1 MNRPQT
7 EPQKIVPMF
16 MGIKDACERY
26 GISRTTLYTL
36 FQKDGCPPVMKLG
49 GKTLLE
55 IEPFDA
61 FVRSQMEPSVVEK
74 NKTA

>member
-1 MNRPQT
+1 MN
-7 EPQKIVPMF
+7 EPIF
-16 MGIKDACERY
+16 ISIKEACTRY
-26 GISRTTLYTL
+26 CVSRTTLYSL
-36 FQKDGCPPVMKLG
+36 FQQPGCPPVMKLG

-61 FVRSQMEPSVVEK
+61 FIRAQMEPTVIEK

>member
-1 MNRPQT
+1 MNSQ
-7 EPQKIVPMF
+7 EIKKITPMF
-16 MGIKDACERY
+16 MGITDACKRY
-26 GISRTTLYTL
+26 GIGRTTLYGL

-61 FVRSQMEPSVVEK
+61 FVRSQMEPTIVEK